1 MPCVQRRKLLFQ
13 PAELACE
20 RPRTDFVQRGL
31 PIPFRTA
38 NVVRDDEMAVNDVVL
53 HGAAGFVGQLVAA
66 CLARHPHSSRF
77 YWATAGHDPNEP
89 ARIRD
94 FVVSQGTEPGAIVE
108 GRLMRFR
115 VLNEFANEDYSLPL

>member
-1 MPCVQRRKLLFQ
+1 
-13 PAELACE
+13 
-20 RPRTDFVQRGL
+20 
-31 PIPFRTA
+31 
-38 NVVRDDEMAVNDVVL
+38 MAVNDVVL

-94 FVVSQGTEPGAIVE
+94 FVVSQGTEPGAIVVQAAGEASPRGRVLSSATALGPVLRRRLAEAEE